1 MKKYILPLYIIAAIT
16 CGCTEKEEK
25 QKDSDLAK
33 QVHKVEL
40 GEVRTMVLEAKTF
53 RKQLISNGKLE
64 ARNKSKLSF
73 LSQGQIATINVR
85 EGQRV
90 AKGAVIATLDKTD
103 AALELERAKLSYTKA
118 KMDYADKLLD
128 FGYKIT
134 DSITIPSETKET
146 AAIRSGY
153 YDAKFN
159 LQKTQTTYNRS
170 VIYAPYAG
178 KIASISAN
186 THESPSK
193 EICTII
199 DDNVM
204 RVSFTILESELK
216 LVKEG
221 QSVMVVPFN
230 DPQTKY
236 SGKIIAINPMVEKNG
251 QITITAN
258 INNTRGKL
266 LDGLNVKVLVEE
278 SVPNQLVV
286 PKSAVVVR
294 DNMDVLFRCNNG
306 HALWT
311 YINIVMANSEE
322 YIVAPNLDRGAD
334 LNIGDSIIISGNL
347 NLGDNAQI
355 KVIN

>member
-1 MKKYILPLYIIAAIT
+1 MKKYILPISIIAAIL
-16 CGCTEKEEK
+16 CGCAENEDN
-25 QKDSDLAK
+25 QKDRDLAK

-40 GEVRTMVLEAKTF
+40 GEVNVMILEQKTF

-90 AKGAVIATLDKTD
+90 SKGTVIATLDKTD
-103 AALELERAKLSYTKA
+103 VALELERAKLNYTKA

-134 DSITIPSETKET
+134 DSIKIPKETKET

-153 YDAKFN
+153 YESQFN
-159 LQKTQTTYNRS
+159 LRKAQTTYKRA
-170 VIYAPYAG
+170 VIYAPYSG

-186 THESPSK
+186 THENPSK

-204 RVSFTILESELK
+204 RVSFTILESELQ

-221 QSVMVVPFN
+221 QNVQVIPFN
-230 DPQTKY
+230 DTRTKY
-236 SGKIIAINPMVEKNG
+236 SGKIISINPMVEKNG
-251 QITITAN
+251 QITLTAMV
-258 INNTRGKL
+258 NNTKGKL
-266 LDGLNVKVLVEE
+266 IDGLNVKVLVEE

-294 DNMDVLFRCNNG
+294 DNMDVLFRCNKG

-311 YINIVMANSEE
+311 YVNIIMANSEQ

-334 LNIGDSIIISGNL
+334 LNAGDSIIISGNL